1 MPFNK
6 ENGTTFTSYTP
17 TGPYNHTIHTPLLLL
32 SFSMLQFLR
41 KQKRKEKKKKRFLRT
56 FRFCESWFELFFF
69 FVFEKK
75 VGFNF
80 EAEAREE

>member
-56 FRFCESWFELFFF
+56 LDFVKVGLNFFF
-69 FVFEKK
+69 FFEKK